1 MRFYHDALAVHKQI
15 GARNICAAATSGTSP
30 SLNATAKALHFDNG
44 RDARGP
50 VADGVLTM
58 RDENGTPTGKNCRL
72 GPDDD
77 ERVIASRLKLES
89 SGP

>member
-1 MRFYHDALAVHKQI
+1 
-15 GARNICAAATSGTSP
+15 
-30 SLNATAKALHFDNG
+30 LNATAKALHFDNG

-72 GPDDD
+72 GLDDD
-77 ERVIASRLKLES
+77 ERVIASRLKLEWWR
-89 SGP
+89 SGAGTSDFDRALDYSRHGIA